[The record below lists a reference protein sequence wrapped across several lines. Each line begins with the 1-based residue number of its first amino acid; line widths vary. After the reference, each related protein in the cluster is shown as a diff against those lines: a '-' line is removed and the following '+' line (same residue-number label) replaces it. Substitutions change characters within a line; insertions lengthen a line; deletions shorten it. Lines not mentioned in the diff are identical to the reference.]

1 MGLSIGAKLAT
12 HKRLMR
18 RKILAGLILAA
29 LTLAVIPVARG
40 NITIQFDYTYD
51 TGNFFGTHPQAQ
63 TLLNDAA
70 AFFSSHITDS
80 LSAID
85 PAAQSAI
92 DHGSDTWQTNTFN
105 PADPGN
111 SSANIKAD
119 NLTIAANT
127 ILVYVG
133 GATSM
138 PGGELGLGGFGGF
151 QDSGFSQ
158 AWFDTVQARGQ
169 SGALAGTPT
178 DFGPWGGSISFS
190 STATWYFDND
200 PFTNDVPGGQNDF
213 YSVALH
219 ELGHVLGIGTAA
231 SWQVLIS
238 GGNLTGAHSEAL
250 NGGNPVPLDVGLGH
264 WVEGT
269 QSDIYLTTTDQEA
282 AMDPTLIVGTR
293 KYFTAL
299 DMAGLQ
305 DVGWQVVPEPTAWP
319 WLAGLAVLG
328 APAWRRKKFC
338 RSRLSQHP
346 GAGAV

>member
-1 MGLSIGAKLAT
+1 MG
-12 HKRLMR
+12 
-18 RKILAGLILAA
+18 RKSLTGLILLV
-29 LTLAVIPVARG
+29 LTLAAIPVARG

-51 TGNFFGTHPQAQ
+51 TGNFFGSHPQAQ

-80 LSAID
+80 LAAID
-85 PAAQSAI
+85 PAAQSAL
-92 DHGSDTWQTNTFN
+92 DGNNPDTWQTDTFN

-111 SSANIKAD
+111 SSANIKAN

-151 QDSGFSQ
+151 QDFGFSQ
-158 AWFDTVQARGQ
+158 TWFNTVQARGQ

-219 ELGHVLGIGTAA
+219 ELGHVLGVGTAD
-231 SWQVLIS
+231 SWQALIS
-238 GGNLTGAHSEAL
+238 GSNLIGAHSEAQ
-250 NGGNPVPLDVGLGH
+250 NGGNPVPLAAGLGH
-264 WVEGT
+264 WAEGT
-269 QSDIYLTTTDQEA
+269 TSDIYLTTTSQEA
-282 AMDPTLIVGTR
+282 AMDPTLTVGTR

-305 DVGWQVVPEPTAWP
+305 DVGWNVVPEPAAWP
-319 WLAGLAVLG
+319 WLAAVAVLG
-328 APAWRRKKFC
+328 PQLWRRKKA
-338 RSRLSQHP
+338 LS
-346 GAGAV
+346 AKA